1 MAKAKIIEGLD
12 CDGDAE
18 SGILLVL
25 CARFDEM
32 ASHRDAAALDWKD
45 PEGVHDMRVASRRLR
60 SALRDFSPYIREQP
74 LKTCAKQ
81 IREIAQC
88 LGRVRD
94 LDVSIATLEKLASR
108 CPADVL
114 PGIQRLIQERIRR
127 REPERNSLERI
138 IAKERFEQLVSQFLQ
153 ASRRAT
159 RPKVSKNK
167 DNGNEPSFRETS
179 REIIA
184 KRADELERIG
194 STVFEPFRQKR
205 LHRMRIAAKRVRYSI
220 QLFAQ
225 CLPDA
230 VNAVVEPVA
239 RLQGNLGDLHD
250 ADVFIQEL
258 GMQLTAGNRETVDS
272 KLERHAEFWLLGEFA
287 SVRTA
292 KYKDA
297 LEEWESLAPR
307 LKIDVRC

>member
-12 CDGDAE
+12 CAGDAE

-32 ASHRDAAALDWKD
+32 ASHRDAALDWKD

-81 IREIAQC
+81 IREIAQS

-94 LDVSIATLEKLASR
+94 LDVSIATLERLASR

-114 PGIQRLIQERIRR
+114 RGIERLIQERIRR
-127 REPERNSLERI
+127 REPERDSLERI
-138 IAKERFEQLVSQFLQ
+138 IARGKFEQLASEFHE

-167 DNGNEPSFRETS
+167 DGITEPSFRETS

-184 KRADELERIG
+184 KRVDELERIG
-194 STVFEPFRQKR
+194 STVFEPFRRKR

-230 VNAVVEPVA
+230 VNAVAEPVA
-239 RLQGNLGDLHD
+239 RLQGDLGDLHD
-250 ADVFIQEL
+250 ADVFMEEL
-258 GMQLTAGNRETVDS
+258 GTQLIAGNGDIADS
-272 KLERHAEFWLLGEFA
+272 RLERHTEFWLLGEFA
-287 SVRTA
+287 SLRMA
-292 KYKDA
+292 KYKNA
-297 LEEWESLAPR
+297 LEEWETLAPR

>member
-18 SGILLVL
+18 AGIHLTL

-32 ASHRDAAALDWKD
+32 ASYRDAALDWKD

-60 SALRDFSPYIREQP
+60 SALRDFAPYIKERP
-74 LKTCAKQ
+74 LKSCSKQ
-81 IREIAQC
+81 IKEIAQS

-94 LDVSIATLEKLASR
+94 LDVSITTLEKLASR

-114 PGIQRLIQERIRR
+114 PGIERLIQERIRR
-127 REPERNSLERI
+127 REPERDSVEEVL
-138 IAKERFEQLVSQFLQ
+138 AKDKFDQLVAEFSQ

-159 RPKVSKNK
+159 RPKANKNR
-167 DNGNEPSFRETS
+167 DDATELSFREIS
-179 REIIA
+179 REIIT
-184 KRADELERIG
+184 KRVEELERIG
-194 STVFEPFRQKR
+194 STVFEPFRRTR
-205 LHRMRIAAKRVRYSI
+205 LHRMRIASKRVRYSI

-225 CLPDA
+225 CLPDT
-230 VNAVVEPVA
+230 VNAVADPVS

-258 GMQLTAGNRETVDS
+258 GIQLIAGNGDMADS
-272 KLERHAEFWLLGEFA
+272 KLERHTEFWLLGEFV

-297 LEEWESLAPR
+297 LEEWESLAAR
-307 LKIDVRC
+307 MRVDVRC

>member
-32 ASHRDAAALDWKD
+32 ASHRDAALDWND

-60 SALRDFSPYIREQP
+60 SALRDFSPYMRERP

-114 PGIQRLIQERIRR
+114 PGIERLIQERIKR
-127 REPERNSLERI
+127 REPERASLEKI
-138 IAKERFEQLVSQFLQ
+138 IARERFEQLVSEFHQ

-159 RPKVSKNK
+159 RPKVSKIK
-167 DNGNEPSFRETS
+167 DDVTEPTFRETS

-184 KRADELERIG
+184 KRVDELEQIG

-230 VNAVVEPVA
+230 VNAVAEPVA

-258 GMQLTAGNRETVDS
+258 AMQLTADS
-272 KLERHAEFWLLGEFA
+272 GDMVHAKLERHTEFWLLGDFA

-297 LEEWESLAPR
+297 LEEWETLAPR
-307 LKIDVRC
+307 LKIDVRR

>member
-18 SGILLVL
+18 AGIQLTLG
-25 CARFDEM
+25 ARFDEM
-32 ASHRDAAALDWKD
+32 ASYRDAALDWKD
-45 PEGVHDMRVASRRLR
+45 PDGVHDMRVASRRLR
-60 SALRDFSPYIREQP
+60 SALRDFSPYIRQRQ
-74 LKTCAKQ
+74 LKTCTKQ
-81 IREIAQC
+81 IRGIAQS

-114 PGIQRLIQERIRR
+114 PGIERLIQERIRR
-127 REPERNSLERI
+127 REPERESVERI
-138 IAKERFEQLVSQFLQ
+138 IARDKFDQLVSEFPQ
-153 ASRRAT
+153 ASRKAT
-159 RPKVSKNK
+159 RTKVTES
-167 DNGNEPSFRETS
+167 SFREIS

-184 KRADELERIG
+184 ERVDELERIG
-194 STVFEPFRQKR
+194 STVFEPFRRKR
-205 LHRMRIAAKRVRYSI
+205 LHRMRIASKRVRYSI
-220 QLFAQ
+220 QLLAQ

-230 VNAVVEPVA
+230 INAIAEPVA

-258 GMQLTAGNRETVDS
+258 GAQLVAGNGDMVYS
-272 KLERHAEFWLLGEFA
+272 KLERHTEFWLLGEFA

-297 LEEWESLAPR
+297 LEEWEPLASR

>member
-1 MAKAKIIEGLD
+1 MAKAKIIDGLD
-12 CDGDAE
+12 CDGDAA

-32 ASHRDAAALDWKD
+32 ASHRDAALDWKD

-60 SALRDFSPYIREQP
+60 SALRDFSPYIRER
-74 LKTCAKQ
+74 LLNTCAKQ
-81 IREIAQC
+81 IKEIAQC

-114 PGIQRLIQERIRR
+114 PGIERLIQERIRR
-127 REPERNSLERI
+127 REPERDLLERI
-138 IAKERFEQLVSQFLQ
+138 LAKGKFEQLVSEFHE

-167 DNGNEPSFRETS
+167 DVTEPSFRATS

-184 KRADELERIG
+184 KRVDELERIG

-225 CLPDA
+225 CLPDT
-230 VNAVVEPVA
+230 VNVVAETVA
-239 RLQGNLGDLHD
+239 RLQGSLGDLHD
-250 ADVFIQEL
+250 ADVFIQDL
-258 GMQLTAGNRETVDS
+258 GTQLITGNGDMADS
-272 KLERHAEFWLLGEFA
+272 RLERHTEFWLLGEFA

-297 LEEWESLAPR
+297 LEEWEMLAPR
-307 LKIDVRC
+307 LRIEVRG

>member
-32 ASHRDAAALDWKD
+32 ASHRDAALDWKD

-60 SALRDFSPYIREQP
+60 SALQDFSPYIRERP

-94 LDVSIATLEKLASR
+94 LDVSIATLEKLAAR
-108 CPADVL
+108 CPADVF
-114 PGIQRLIQERIRR
+114 PGIERLIQERIKR
-127 REPERNSLERI
+127 REPERTALERI
-138 IAKERFEQLVSQFLQ
+138 LAKDKFEQLVSEFHL
-153 ASRRAT
+153 AIRRAT

-167 DNGNEPSFRETS
+167 DDVTEPSFRETS
-179 REIIA
+179 REIIS
-184 KRADELERIG
+184 KRVEELERIG
-194 STVFEPFRQKR
+194 STVFEPFRQRR

-230 VNAVVEPVA
+230 VIAVAEPVA
-239 RLQGNLGDLHD
+239 RLQGDLGDLHD

-258 GMQLTAGNRETVDS
+258 AMQLTADSGDTIDS
-272 KLERHAEFWLLGEFA
+272 KLERHTEFWLLGEFA
-287 SVRTA
+287 SVRTV

-297 LEEWESLAPR
+297 LEEWETLTPR
-307 LKIDVRC
+307 LRIEVRG

>member
-12 CDGDAE
+12 CDLDAE

-32 ASHRDAAALDWKD
+32 ASHRDAALDWKD

-60 SALRDFSPYIREQP
+60 SALQDFAPYIRQRP

-114 PGIQRLIQERIRR
+114 PGIQRLMQERIRLL
-127 REPERNSLERI
+127 EPQRASLERI
-138 IAKERFEQLVSQFLQ
+138 IAKDTFEQLVSEFLQ

-159 RPKVSKNK
+159 RPKVGKNK
-167 DNGNEPSFRETS
+167 DGVTEPSFRETS

-184 KRADELERIG
+184 KRVDELERIG
-194 STVFEPFRQKR
+194 STVFEPLRQKR

-230 VNAVVEPVA
+230 VNAVAEPVA

-258 GMQLTAGNRETVDS
+258 AMQLTASTGDMVDS
-272 KLERHAEFWLLGEFA
+272 KLERHTKFWLLGEFA
-287 SVRTA
+287 SMRTA

-307 LKIDVRC
+307 LRIEARG